1 MKRFL
6 KLVRYKE
13 WFDSKWDIYLYVFL
27 LYWIRH
33 PETDSMVCLKEIV
46 SVMSFSFFLLA
57 FGYAFNE
64 YSDAKEDLMAGKVN
78 YVAQLDTPKQ
88 RFLVGSLLALGCAI
102 PICLFPSW
110 GMALII
116 SLSFLM
122 AFLYSYRRF
131 GIKQCG
137 IWGLMMS
144 SLAQRVCPLFIIF
157 YLFDDWSA
165 TTVLVALLSFIIG
178 VRWILI
184 HQAEDQDNDKL
195 SHTKS
200 FVVSLNN
207 NESKLLTIITSV
219 FVCELLCLSAILILN
234 ASFSWSIIIPIAY
247 VLFQLILLPFWK
259 KIGWKRMILSYDFAP
274 LADFYYLWMG
284 IYVVTA
290 LALQKPLGAVL
301 FLPVFY
307 FGYRYAVLD
316 YKYLKL
322 NHDAK
327 KGLLFDPTKQSK

>member
-6 KLVRYKE
+6 NIVRYKE
-13 WFDSKWDIYLYVFL
+13 WFDSKWNIYLYVFL

-33 PETDSMVCLKEIV
+33 PETDGLVCLKGIV
-46 SVMSFSFFLLA
+46 AVIFFSFFFLA

-78 YVAQLDTPKQ
+78 FVAQLDKPKQ
-88 RFLVGSLLALGCAI
+88 RFLVGSLLALGVAI
-102 PICLFPSW
+102 PICLFPNW

-137 IWGLMMS
+137 IWGLMVS
-144 SLAQRVCPLFIIF
+144 SIAQRVCPMFVIF

-165 TTVLVALLSFIIG
+165 TTVLVTVLSFIIG
-178 VRWILI
+178 LRWILI
-184 HQAEDQDNDKL
+184 HQAEDQDNDKI

-207 NESKLLTIITSV
+207 NESKLLAIITSV
-219 FVCELLCLSAILILN
+219 FVCELLCLSTILILN
-234 ASFSWSIIIPIAY
+234 ASFSWAIIIPIAY

-274 LADFYYLWMG
+274 LADFYFLWAG
-284 IYVVTA
+284 VYATTA
-290 LALQKPLGAVL
+290 LSLCNPIYSIL

-307 FGYRYAVLD
+307 FGYRYVILD
-316 YKYLKL
+316 YKYLIL
-322 NHDAK
+322 NYKANR
-327 KGLLFDPTKQSK
+327 GLLSDPTR

>member
-6 KLVRYKE
+6 NIVRYKE
-13 WFDSKWDIYLYVFL
+13 WFDSKWNIYLYVFL

-33 PETDSMVCLKEIV
+33 PETDGLVCLKGIV
-46 SVMSFSFFLLA
+46 AVIFFSFFLLA

-78 YVAQLDTPKQ
+78 FVAQLDKPKQ
-88 RFLVGSLLALGCAI
+88 RFLVGSLLALGVAI
-102 PICLFPSW
+102 PICLFPNW

-137 IWGLMMS
+137 IWGLMVS
-144 SLAQRVCPLFIIF
+144 SIAQRVCPMF
-157 YLFDDWSA
+157 
-165 TTVLVALLSFIIG
+165 V
-178 VRWILI
+178 ILI
-184 HQAEDQDNDKL
+184 HQAEDQDNDKI

-207 NESKLLTIITSV
+207 NESKLLAIITSV
-219 FVCELLCLSAILILN
+219 FVCELLCLSTILILN
-234 ASFSWSIIIPIAY
+234 ASFSWAIIIPIAY

-274 LADFYYLWMG
+274 LADFYFLWAG
-284 IYVVTA
+284 VYATTA
-290 LALQKPLGAVL
+290 LSLCNPIYSIL

-307 FGYRYAVLD
+307 FGYRYVILD
-316 YKYLKL
+316 YKYLIL
-322 NHDAK
+322 NYKANR
-327 KGLLFDPTKQSK
+327 GLLSDPTR